1 MIHSISVI
9 DLKKKLEESNE
20 LLLIDVREF
29 FEREIFN
36 IGGLHIPMQSVF
48 QRVTEIPTD
57 KPVVLYCQKG
67 IRSLIIIQRLNEKF
81 GYDNLINLK
90 GGMYEWQ
97 KLIQTDND
105 TQ

>member
-1 MIHSISVI
+1 MIHSISVT
-9 DLKKKLEESNE
+9 DLKKKIEENNE
-20 LLLIDVREF
+20 FFLIDVRES

-57 KPVVLYCQKG
+57 KPVIFYCQKG
-67 IRSLIIIQRLNEKF
+67 IRSLIVIQRLTEKF

-97 KLIQTDND
+97 KLIQSDNEI
-105 TQ
+105 Q